1 MLFVDSG
8 GRAEKGSRGIT
19 LSALLSS
26 SSEPKAAKMS
36 SISSATSVDRT
47 SPAPSTAPTS
57 TSTSPTLFISTKD
70 FAYPPTRAT
79 SPTTHP
85 RDHLT
90 TLPPELLLQVISHLP
105 SSSSLLPLS
114 QISTYFQQFILLT
127 HASAICNTLITTH
140 HFHASQIL
148 GAKLDASGWL
158 LPTHP
163 CVLDAEKRI
172 LRDQVL
178 QAGCTCISCRDF
190 IRASRSSASNQKSGD
205 AIKRSF
211 ICLSSTPSRVRA
223 QTPASKLKQTPASEC
238 TSEHLFSSPWK
249 LTMPGPLFLVFLQ
262 RYEWEIKIRHSMLLR
277 ASAPSPLKG
286 EGKGEDGE
294 EQRCFN
300 FFIGHYSIRRFL
312 SDVEREFASTS
323 TSLPSSTHTNNE
335 PSASKPSFR
344 TRISYAW
351 QKSRL
356 GLGTSTFGR
365 CEADIARVRTKKE
378 KRKAQAEKTD
388 SSTKRPMFGEITPP
402 PASPSFA
409 SASAS
414 ATGFPGPGSEWVRG
428 LLWFY
433 GVQAPLPSPP
443 QASDTSTSTVST
455 SRPGGEK
462 EEEEEE
468 EQINVKSKKG
478 KEKEEKSQGQLKLES
493 ATKARARSCMA
504 GFRHGAQE
512 AGRKLQQRAGGW
524 IGLRGVGMRG
534 GGLVGWLRS

>member
-1 MLFVDSG
+1 
-8 GRAEKGSRGIT
+8 
-19 LSALLSS
+19 
-26 SSEPKAAKMS
+26 MS

-47 SPAPSTAPTS
+47 SPAPSTAATS
-57 TSTSPTLFISTKD
+57 TSASPTLFISAKD

-85 RDHLT
+85 KDRLT
-90 TLPPELLLQVISHLP
+90 TLPPELFLQVISHLP

-190 IRASRSSASNQKSGD
+190 IRASRSSASNRKSVD
-205 AIKRSF
+205 DVKRSF
-211 ICLSSTPSRVRA
+211 TCLPSTPSRGRA
-223 QTPASKLKQTPASEC
+223 PTPASKLKREPAREC

-262 RYEWEIKIRHSMLLR
+262 RHEWEIEIRHAMLPR
-277 ASAPSPLKG
+277 ASAPSRLKG
-286 EGKGEDGE
+286 GAEGEDGE
-294 EQRCFN
+294 EQRRFN

-312 SDVEREFASTS
+312 ADVEREFASTS
-323 TSLPSSTHTNNE
+323 TSLPSSTHNDNE

-344 TRISYAW
+344 TRISHAW

-356 GLGTSTFGR
+356 GLGTSTVGR
-365 CEADIARVRTKKE
+365 CEADTARARSKKE
-378 KRKAQAEKTD
+378 KRKAQTAKTD
-388 SSTKRPMFGEITPP
+388 GSTTRPMFGEITPS

-414 ATGFPGPGSEWVRG
+414 ASAPGEWIRG

-433 GVQAPLPSPP
+433 GVQTPLSSPP
-443 QASDTSTSTVST
+443 PASDTFPSTVST
-455 SRPGGEK
+455 SRLGGEA
-462 EEEEEE
+462 EAE
-468 EQINVKSKKG
+468 EQKTVKNHKG
-478 KEKEEKSQGQLKLES
+478 KEKEERLPGQLKLES

-504 GFRHGAQE
+504 GLRHGAQG
-512 AGRKLQQRAGGW
+512 AGRKLQQRAGAW
-524 IGLRGVGMRG
+524 IGLRGVFARG
-534 GGLVGWLRS
+534 GGLAGWLAR